1 MRTIKKVIIHCS
13 ATKPSMD
20 IGAETIRR
28 WHVDGNNWADIGYHF
43 VVRLDGAIEKGRDID
58 VVGAH
63 CKGQNASSIGICYAG
78 GVDENGQPEDTR
90 TSQQKAALIELT
102 SSLSTLFPGVTF
114 HGHKEYSPKACP
126 SFNVEDEG
134 YGTIGSKSRCDC
146 CC

>member
-1 MRTIKKVIIHCS
+1 MRPIKKVIIHCS

-63 CKGQNASSIGICYAG
+63 CKGQNTSSIGK
-78 GVDENGQPEDTR
+78 PEDTR

>member
-1 MRTIKKVIIHCS
+1 MRPIKKVIIHCS

-43 VVRLDGAIEKGRDID
+43 FVRLD
-58 VVGAH
+58 AH
-63 CKGQNASSIGICYAG
+63 CKGQNTSSIGICYAG
-78 GVDENGQPEDTR
+78 GVDENGEPEDTR